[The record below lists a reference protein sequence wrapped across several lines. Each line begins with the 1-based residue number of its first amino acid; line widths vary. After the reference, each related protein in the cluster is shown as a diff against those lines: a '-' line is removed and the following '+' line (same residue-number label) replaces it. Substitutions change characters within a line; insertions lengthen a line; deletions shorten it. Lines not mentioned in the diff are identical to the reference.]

1 MHLDND
7 ENGPGDVVDVKCT
20 DGKVHKGEICK
31 LPMYDAKGEID
42 RGLDRNIPKGPN
54 TWPGIK
60 TTN

>member
-1 MHLDND
+1 MHLDSN

-31 LPMYDAKGEID
+31 LPMYDAKGEIV
-42 RGLDRNIPKGPN
+42 RGLNRNIPDAPN
-54 TWPGIK
+54 PWPGIK